1 MSTLN
6 NLPFLLRTNDVE
18 RHILSIDS
26 RFRDA
31 PMTSGASDFYF
42 TLPVQIRNVLRL
54 RLTSVELPSRYWFFS
69 SKKSNVSFGIKRG
82 AGVMKIVT
90 IQDGNYTP
98 SQLATAVEA
107 ALTAAGVSGFLV
119 SFNENNSSFT
129 FSTAPPTARFTIDTT
144 IGSINRPFDY
154 GLGFY
159 LGLSYGQHASVAGDA
174 NQILVSNK
182 IATVAGDNYLLLL
195 LNDYYCINHS
205 FYGNTIKAFAKIL
218 LKNGPNSEEFD
229 DYAGDHIKEI
239 VLPGPQDLSRIH
251 VQLVDTYGIPVDFGG
266 TNFSFS
272 LEIMEIKNLSL
283 YKSIRDSLASRWIG
297 TGGFST

>member
-1 MSTLN
+1 MPSLS
-6 NLPFLLRTNDVE
+6 NLPVTLRSNDLE
-18 RHILSIDS
+18 RHIVSIDS

-31 PMTSGASDFYF
+31 PFTTSASNFHF
-42 TLPVQIRNVLRL
+42 TLPIPVRNVLRL

-69 SKKSNVSFGIKRG
+69 SKKSNVSFAITMG
-82 AGVMKIVT
+82 AGTTKIVS
-90 IQDGNYTP
+90 IPDGNYTP
-98 SQLATAVEA
+98 AQLATAVGS
-107 ALTAAGVSGFLV
+107 ALTVAGVSGVTV

-129 FSTAPPTARFTIDTT
+129 FSSVSQFTLDTT
-144 IGSINRPFDY
+144 VASINRPFDY

-159 LGLSYGQHASVAGDA
+159 LGFSYGQHASVAGGG

-195 LNDYYCINHS
+195 LNDYYCIQHS
-205 FYGNTIKAFAKIL
+205 FYGNTVKAFAKIL
-218 LKNGPNSEEFD
+218 LKNGPKSEDFD

-239 VLPGPQDLSRIH
+239 VLPGPQDIARIH
-251 VQLVDTYGIPVDFGG
+251 VQILDAYGVPVDFGG

-283 YKSIRDSLASRWIG
+283 RNALRDSLASRWIG
-297 TGGFST
+297 TGNFST